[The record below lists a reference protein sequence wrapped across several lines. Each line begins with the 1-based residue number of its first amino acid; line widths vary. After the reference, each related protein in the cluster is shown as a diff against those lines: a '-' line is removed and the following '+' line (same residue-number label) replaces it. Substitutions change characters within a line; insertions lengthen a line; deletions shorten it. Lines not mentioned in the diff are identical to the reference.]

1 MTAETAKQ
9 NMIIGGGP
17 PKGTTNIEPM
27 MPASELVPNRPVTH
41 ATSNN
46 VKKTAKS

>member
-1 MTAETAKQ
+1 MAKQ
-9 NMIIGGGP
+9 NMIMAGGP
-17 PKGTTNIEPM
+17 PKPTTIIDPM
-27 MPASELVPNRPVTH
+27 MAASKLVPNRPVTH